1 MALSTTLALV
11 PWQASAQV
19 ALPTEMQLGLIGTAS
34 KNSAQIA
41 EMHVTYRFDQM
52 DSGKS
57 AQAVPVQMTYRLHN
71 PGNTQTLDV
80 QMPTMGAE
88 GEAPEITAIFVNGKE
103 QPLPKT
109 ADKSYQ
115 GLDKAYR
122 SISFSVAMPKD
133 ADVIV
138 DIRALQPITGENIP
152 FIFNSG
158 RGWDGPIQSGI
169 IEAMFPFNAANWN
182 VTMRKLSPEPTLV
195 PLAYSGRSANW
206 TFSNFD
212 VQAEDGI
219 FWQIANLEAVTYYE
233 QGLDLW
239 RQNNNDP
246 QAYNM
251 LFRSLMDMTPC
262 HGEQMPSAAW
272 WNNTYDTIS
281 VGVISS
287 SGSDSQQQSTKA
299 MELYSANWTVP
310 QGDNA
315 SCIEMQQRPDRYRV
329 ALKALLAIP
338 QDQRSAAMQQ
348 TLEKHSA
355 FLRKL
360 VAVKGENSLQDNL
373 ASPANTD
380 PLGDAK
386 LSEKD
391 RQLLAIWDDRFANP
405 QAASQ
410 ANQPGEAKAT
420 GGQSIKSGTSVST
433 TINNLLQKLP
443 NLSFGTQII
452 LFAILALIVLII
464 IGYIIFKWQEAPII
478 PERPIDFQT
487 KTPPTV
493 PLMGMGLG
501 TKVNL
506 AEPNPLKEEKI
517 VDEFVPWQK
526 PNQPTVKPWETP
538 KTMSPI
544 EPMPPAPPQ
553 QSKPVDNIVSKIET
567 TSSVITNKPL
577 VVDST
582 KPPEPKPP
590 LTI

>member
-1 MALSTTLALV
+1 MALGTILALV

-19 ALPTEMQLGLIGTAS
+19 TQPTELQLGLIGTAAKS
-34 KNSAQIA
+34 SAQIA

-52 DSGKS
+52 GTGKS

-71 PGNTQTLDV
+71 PGDTQTFDV
-80 QMPTMGAE
+80 QMPTIGRE

-103 QPLPKT
+103 QPLPKS

-115 GLDKAYR
+115 GLNKTYR
-122 SISFSVAMPKD
+122 SVTLSVAMPKD

-152 FIFNSG
+152 FVFNSG

-169 IEAMFPFNAANWN
+169 IEAIFPFTAANWN
-182 VTMRKLSPEPTLV
+182 VTMRKLSQDPTMV
-195 PLAYSGRSANW
+195 PLVYSGRSASW
-206 TFSNFD
+206 TFSNLD
-212 VQAEDGI
+212 VQAEDGV
-219 FWQIANLEAVTYYE
+219 FWQIADLEAITYYE

-246 QAYNM
+246 QAYSM
-251 LFRSLMDMTPC
+251 IYRSLMDMIPC
-262 HGEQMPSAAW
+262 HGEQMPPAAW
-272 WNNTYDTIS
+272 WNNIYETIS

-287 SGSDSQQQSTKA
+287 SGSDGEQQSAKA
-299 MELYSANWTVP
+299 MELYSGDWSVP

-315 SCIEMQQRPDRYRV
+315 SCVEMQQRPDRYRN
-329 ALKALLAIP
+329 ALKSLLSIP

-348 TLEKHSA
+348 TLEKHYS

-360 VAVKGENSLQDNL
+360 ATVKGENSLQDNPS
-373 ASPANTD
+373 SPAKTD
-380 PLGDAK
+380 PLGDPK

-391 RQLLAIWDDRFANP
+391 RQLLALWDDRFANP
-405 QAASQ
+405 QAAGQ
-410 ANQPGEAKAT
+410 TNQPGEAKAT
-420 GGQSIKSGTSVST
+420 GGQTIKTGTSVST

-443 NLSFGTQII
+443 HLSFGTQII

-464 IGYIIFKWQEAPII
+464 IGYIIFKWQEAPSM
-478 PERPIDFQT
+478 PERPIDLQA

-506 AEPNPLKEEKI
+506 AEPNPLKDEKI

-526 PNQPTVKPWETP
+526 PIV
-538 KTMSPI
+538 
-544 EPMPPAPPQ
+544 PPQ
-553 QSKPVDNIVSKIET
+553 PPKPVDNNVPKVDT
-567 TSSVITNKPL
+567 TIGVVANKPPAANP
-577 VVDST
+577 T